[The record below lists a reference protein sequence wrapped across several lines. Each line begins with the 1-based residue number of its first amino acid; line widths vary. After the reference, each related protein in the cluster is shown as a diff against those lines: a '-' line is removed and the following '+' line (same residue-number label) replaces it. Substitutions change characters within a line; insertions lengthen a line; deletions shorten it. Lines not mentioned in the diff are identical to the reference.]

1 MTVYDTSFGIDLL
14 DKIAGGKTPHNSK
27 TPYPGNFQTYKIS
40 LLCMTTPNQKK
51 SIICKHLRRRTTE
64 SEMSK

>member
-27 TPYPGNFQTYKIS
+27 TPYPGKNEY
-40 LLCMTTPNQKK
+40 
-51 SIICKHLRRRTTE
+51 SILRPIKLV
-64 SEMSK
+64 SYV